1 VASYSTVTPDHDL
14 GEPASSIRRGHPLLR
29 LQEVDLAIDRL
40 SARLAQLEAGADLRR
55 AREGLSSAEDVAG
68 SLRLALDSVGRE
80 HRRLEG
86 DIDSMTSKIEAERRR
101 EFDGSVANPKELQSI
116 EAEIRNIEGRR
127 SRTEDLLLEQ
137 MEKLEDLQ
145 ARLAGAEEE
154 VGRARS
160 TVEEIEGTSASEVV
174 ELERSLAERR
184 EAREALVP
192 QVDDE
197 LLELYEELRVQKR
210 GVGAA
215 ALVNGIC
222 QACNQQLSPVYLER
236 LRRTDGV
243 RRCEHCR
250 RILIFT

>member
-1 VASYSTVTPDHDL
+1 VSPDQAL
-14 GEPASSIRRGHPLLR
+14 GEPASPIRRSHPILR

-40 SARLAQLEAGADLRR
+40 TGRLSQLEAGEDLRR
-55 AREGLSSAEDVAG
+55 ARQTLSTAEDAAG
-68 SLRLALDSVGRE
+68 ALTLALDSVGRE
-80 HRRLEG
+80 QRRLEG
-86 DIDSMTSKIEAERRR
+86 DVDSMTRKIEAERRR

-137 MEKLEDLQ
+137 MEKVEDLQ
-145 ARLAGAEEE
+145 ARLVVAEEE
-154 VGRARS
+154 VRAARAS
-160 TVEEIEGTSASEVV
+160 VEEIGGSSASEVV

-184 EAREALVP
+184 AARADLVP

-197 LLELYEELRVQKR
+197 VLALYEDLRAQKR

-236 LRRTDGV
+236 LRRTDGI

-250 RILIFT
+250 RILILT